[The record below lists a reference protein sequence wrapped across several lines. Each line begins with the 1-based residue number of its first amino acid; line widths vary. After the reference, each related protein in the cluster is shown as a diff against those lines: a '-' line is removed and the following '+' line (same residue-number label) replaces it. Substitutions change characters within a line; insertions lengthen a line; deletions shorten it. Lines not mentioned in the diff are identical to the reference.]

1 LHRNENDAQAREM
14 GMDDAMSEKSTSIE
28 ASSPAAISDDPITV
42 IAAGVLA
49 ATLAAVCHETLGHGL
64 GCIVVGGRITLLT
77 SIYFRCLGATAL
89 TDAAGP
95 LGSFLAGMAAF
106 AVLSL
111 RSPGRTTRLFLIL
124 FGAINLFWLF
134 GQMVYCAAL
143 GKDDW
148 AFVALQMGW
157 SWVWRPIAAAIGVA
171 GYALALRQSTAAL
184 AKTGAPTRPA
194 IRLAYIAAV
203 ASAVIAGLMWRPE
216 PVRSAIEGF
225 LAVGLA
231 PLGLLIA
238 VTRTGRAQAA
248 IAVHLPI
255 TRSWWWI
262 AVGVMVFGVF
272 LFTQGLGLGPLAITG
287 LPA

>member
-1 LHRNENDAQAREM
+1 MVEAT
-14 GMDDAMSEKSTSIE
+14 SERPVSIE
-28 ASSPAAISDDPITV
+28 ASSTADISGDPMTI
-42 IAAGVLA
+42 IAVGVLA
-49 ATLAAVCHETLGHGL
+49 ATLAAICHETLGHGL
-64 GCIVVGGRITLLT
+64 SCIVVGGRITLLT

-95 LGSFLAGMAAF
+95 LGNFLAGIAAF
-106 AVLSL
+106 AFLTL

-124 FGAINLFWLF
+124 FGGFNLFWFFAQL
-134 GQMVYCAAL
+134 VYCALL
-143 GKDDW
+143 GKGDW

-157 SWVWRPIAAAIGVA
+157 SWVWRPIAAVIGVA
-171 GYALALRQSTAAL
+171 GYALALRQTSAAL
-184 AKTGAPTRPA
+184 AETGAPTPAA
-194 IRLAYIAAV
+194 IRLAYVAAV

-248 IAVHLPI
+248 IAVQLPV

-272 LFTQGLGLGPLAITG
+272 LLTQGLGLGPLAKTG

>member
-1 LHRNENDAQAREM
+1 
-14 GMDDAMSEKSTSIE
+14 
-28 ASSPAAISDDPITV
+28 
-42 IAAGVLA
+42 
-49 ATLAAVCHETLGHGL
+49 
-64 GCIVVGGRITLLT
+64 
-77 SIYFRCLGATAL
+77 
-89 TDAAGP
+89 
-95 LGSFLAGMAAF
+95 
-106 AVLSL
+106 
-111 RSPGRTTRLFLIL
+111 
-124 FGAINLFWLF
+124 
-134 GQMVYCAAL
+134 MVYCALL

-157 SWVWRPIAAAIGVA
+157 SWVWRPITAGIGVA

-184 AKTGAPTRPA
+184 GKTDAPTPAA

-248 IAVHLPI
+248 IAVQLPV

-272 LFTQGLGLGPLAITG
+272 LFTQGLGLGPLAKTG
-287 LPA
+287 LPAAPLKIDAAP